1 MEREVGRLRSV
12 GLNYGN
18 YIPAVR
24 YLQTLSKK
32 LKIKSNPQSHGKD
45 IGQRRTEYNQKFL
58 DELRIRVA
66 AGTDNPCI
74 QGGVLRDPESSSLT
88 ETELLGISFSMM
100 AVSKSCPTL
109 CDALRTYEGSETNT
123 PTIGWAMLLL
133 AKRPD
138 LQRTAFDAIS
148 KSGAL
153 AGNALGLEGEVAY
166 IMAFTKEVLRYFAPL
181 RLALPKATSGYADW
195 QGSKIPKDTMVFL
208 NAWACNRGIYL
219 TRYKFSSNIA
229 KIE

>member
-32 LKIKSNPQSHGKD
+32 LKIKPNPQSHGKD
-45 IGQRRTEYNQKFL
+45 IGQRRTDYNQKFL

-66 AGTDNPCI
+66 AGTDSPCI

-100 AVSKSCPTL
+100 AVNISHPLSS
-109 CDALRTYEGSETNT
+109 D
-123 PTIGWAMLLL
+123 L
-133 AKRPD
+133 AKK
-138 LQRTAFDAIS
+138 L
-148 KSGAL
+148 SGL
-153 AGNALGLEGEVAY
+153 
-166 IMAFTKEVLRYFAPL
+166 
-181 RLALPKATSGYADW
+181 
-195 QGSKIPKDTMVFL
+195 
-208 NAWACNRGIYL
+208 
-219 TRYKFSSNIA
+219 
-229 KIE
+229 